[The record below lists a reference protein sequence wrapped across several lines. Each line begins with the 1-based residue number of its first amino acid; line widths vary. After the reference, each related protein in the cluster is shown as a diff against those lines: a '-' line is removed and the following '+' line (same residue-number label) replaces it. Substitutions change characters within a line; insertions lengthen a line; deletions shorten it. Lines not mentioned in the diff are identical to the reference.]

1 MILTG
6 HMYFLTVCGLI
17 NPRLINAGYFRM
29 KNLQIGYTIP
39 REILRPAGFDR
50 VRVYFSANNLFTVS
64 DFVPGMDPESEKSV
78 SYPFARTYSFG
89 LNVQF

>member
-1 MILTG
+1 
-6 HMYFLTVCGLI
+6 MYFPTVCGLI

>member
-1 MILTG
+1 M
-6 HMYFLTVCGLI
+6 
-17 NPRLINAGYFRM
+17 INAGYFRM

-39 REILRPAGFDR
+39 REILRTVGFDR
-50 VRVYFSANNLFTVS
+50 VRLYFSANNLFTIS